1 MKVRKFWITNGN
13 NQTIQ
18 FTDGISKIFLNN
30 PTGLGMSN
38 SITTLNYNEKMN
50 VISNVQEF
58 GSIGGEMLFYDYAN
72 KDKYEAYN
80 DFITFLSFKPLTFFY
95 QIPSEPAK
103 TYSIDVDI
111 MSIDKTEVKKDDLLK
126 CDFQLQTLSR
136 WKGEKVTVSGSGS
149 EFEITNDSHMPVG
162 FEITMTFEN
171 SVVNPSFTLEQD
183 DAVYGIAKF
192 IDQYDTSIVRPGL
205 VPIHFKSVYVNSNDG
220 EQNVELKNS
229 SSSVLPN
236 PLSYQDLSVS
246 NGQVYV
252 TFMKLARGTSILK
265 IYSDDTV
272 QTANVLLEF
281 IPLYRSV

>member
-58 GSIGGEMLFYDYAN
+58 SSVGGEMLFYDYAN

-126 CDFQLQTLSR
+126 CNFQLQTLSR
-136 WKGEKVTVSGSGS
+136 WKGEKVTVAGNGSQ
-149 EFEITNDSHMPVG
+149 FEIINDGHMPVG
-162 FEITMTFEN
+162 FEITINNFE
-171 SVVNPSFTLEQD
+171 SQYGYVSNPSFTLEQD
-183 DAVYGIAKF
+183 GAVYGIAKF
-192 IDQYDTSIVRPGL
+192 IYKYTGTPTTFSE
-205 VPIHFKSVYVNSNDG
+205 VYINSNDG
-220 EQNVELKNS
+220 EQDIVLKNGITT
-229 SSSVLPN
+229 LPN
-236 PLSYQDLSVS
+236 PLSYQDLSAS
-246 NGQVYV
+246 NGRVYV
-252 TFMKLARGTSILK
+252 TFMKLARGTSTLK
-265 IYSDDTV
+265 IYSDDNV
-272 QTANVLLEF
+272 QVADVLVEF
-281 IPLYRSV
+281 TPLYRSV